1 MEQFFSN
8 IWNPFIYKFR
18 KVVILIFV
26 VMFALA
32 MNEARN
38 IGPLTKQE
46 DFVPRTNELVLPWT
60 IQYDIFNGVE
70 ESGKYT
76 NNMLIEIVF
85 GIKNLNQEDNGMWEP
100 E

>member
-38 IGPLTKQE
+38 IGPLT
-46 DFVPRTNELVLPWT
+46 
-60 IQYDIFNGVE
+60 
-70 ESGKYT
+70 
-76 NNMLIEIVF
+76 
-85 GIKNLNQEDNGMWEP
+85 
-100 E
+100 